1 MQLVSNRFGV
11 LAIEAEDILHF
22 PSGIPGLEDCR
33 SWVLLADARNDA
45 LAWLQSV
52 SHSNVCLAVVNP
64 SRFVPEYRLR
74 VSRVELASLGITSP
88 DECEVLAIVSSHCGQ
103 LTLNLKAP
111 LVIHPEKRLGRQVI
125 ASDEQPLRY
134 PLPQHDRHLRRSA

>member
-1 MQLVSNRFGV
+1 MQVNSSRFGV
-11 LAIEAEDILHF
+11 LAIAAEDVLYF

-52 SHSNVCLAVVNP
+52 SQPNVCLAVVNP

-74 VSRVELASLGITSP
+74 VSRMELAPLGLESP
-88 DECEVLAIVSSHCGQ
+88 SEGEVLAIVSSHCGQ
-103 LTLNLKAP
+103 LTANLKAP

-125 ASDEQPLRY
+125 ANDEQPLRF
-134 PLPQHDRHLRRSA
+134 PLPHQERQLRRSA